1 MPERFHNFP
10 DLYDSKKLEYEMETR
25 CPINEISLSS
35 SGQSA
40 GASVVPLGDGTSLYL
55 DTTQPKLTPVVDV
68 VLTEDEPCINPT
80 EIPVENGKYVDP

>member
-1 MPERFHNFP
+1 M
-10 DLYDSKKLEYEMETR
+10 
-25 CPINEISLSS
+25 
-35 SGQSA
+35 
-40 GASVVPLGDGTSLYL
+40 PLGDGTSLYL